1 MDKSNEQVINM
12 NKLVMKF
19 MGVEPTNDLATTSEG
34 IVYLTNGYIYNNKF
48 LLVNRMQFHS
58 SPEWQIPVLNKI
70 MDIAKENR
78 WIGFSIT
85 TATSFVRHNMK
96 DIVNYVC
103 SMGGALDQ
111 KYFSLSSKSS
121 MAEATFGCICK
132 FIEWYNGINKV

>member
-1 MDKSNEQVINM
+1 MTQEQVINM
-12 NKLVMKF
+12 NKLVAEF
-19 MGVEPTNDLATTSEG
+19 MELNDIGSNKVLYVVILDGKAK
-34 IVYLTNGYIYNNKF
+34 GYYHSSN
-48 LLVNRMQFHS
+48 LLFHS

-70 MDIAKENR
+70 MDIAKEKR

-111 KYFSLSSKSS
+111 KYFSLSSQSS
-121 MAEATFGCICK
+121 MAEATFSCICK
-132 FIEWYNGINKV
+132 FMQWYNGEKNSKV